1 MPLGGVAD
9 RRHGTRF
16 FEPGFI
22 QNFQWIF
29 CLFCHCGADFGIFG
43 AQHLKSRLQLN
54 HEPVQKTH
62 SAKVIKIPMTSKTQ
76 FLDPHRSY
84 LEDPVPLDREP

>member
-1 MPLGGVAD
+1 
-9 RRHGTRF
+9 
-16 FEPGFI
+16 
-22 QNFQWIF
+22 
-29 CLFCHCGADFGIFG
+29 
-43 AQHLKSRLQLN
+43 LKSRLQLN